1 MRATI
6 KVVAKLAD
14 VSTATVSHFITKKKY
29 VSEELSQRINEAMHT
44 LGYKPNTIA
53 RSLKIKRSY
62 IIGVVV
68 PSISNPFF
76 AEIVEQ
82 IQKIAGKYAYRI
94 MLYDS
99 NNDVTAEKQIMDS
112 FLSAGVDGI
121 IDVASLQ
128 TEEQLGKTYGVPVV
142 ITDRPPFETKSN
154 IGFVYADNNDG
165 AAQVA
170 DFLVSHGYNRFA
182 YFAGPVDKVP
192 NARERLY
199 GFTERLV
206 ELGIGKDLCK
216 VYYGEYSF
224 DSGYETMRRLLTEWD
239 ITQGNWA
246 VFAPSDI
253 MAWGAMESAK
263 TQGLKIPRDIA
274 LVGFDNIFYSN
285 YLYPALT
292 TVENPTKELGEKS
305 VRLIIQAIDNH
316 EQLSGQK
323 VILNAS
329 LIERKSTIQ
338 HRDM

>member
-1 MRATI
+1 MSATI
-6 KVVAKLAD
+6 KDVAKLAG
-14 VSTATVSHFITKKKY
+14 VSTATVSHFITKKRY
-29 VSEELSQRINEAMHT
+29 VSDELGQRIDEAMKA

-94 MLYDS
+94 MLYNS
-99 NNDVTAEKQIMDS
+99 NNDVAAEKRIMDS

-121 IDVASLQ
+121 IDVAPLQ
-128 TEEQLGKTYGVPVV
+128 TQAQLDKSCGVPVV

-154 IGFVYADNNDG
+154 IGFVCADNYKG

-170 DFLVSHGYNRFA
+170 DFLISHGYDRFA
-182 YFAGPVDKVP
+182 YFAGPVDRVP
-192 NARERLY
+192 NARERLN
-199 GFTERLV
+199 GFTGRLA
-206 ELGIGKDLCK
+206 ELGIEKELCQ
-216 VYYGEYSF
+216 VYCGEYSF
-224 DSGYETMRRLLTEWD
+224 DSGYETMQKLLDKED

-253 MAWGAMESAK
+253 MAWGAMEAAK
-263 TQGLKIPRDIA
+263 TQSLKVPRDIA
-274 LVGFDNIFYSN
+274 IVGFDNIFYSN

-292 TVENPTKELGEKS
+292 TVENPTKELGQKS
-305 VRLIIQAIDNH
+305 VELVIHAIDKH
-316 EQLSGQK
+316 ELLSGRK
-323 VILNAS
+323 VILDAP
-329 LIERKSTIQ
+329 LIERNSTFLHSQ
-338 HRDM
+338 K